1 MINFLECFLNNKNE
15 LLLAIPFVDTLKMK
29 RIKIILLI
37 VLLPLLAFS
46 GFHKYYISVTEV
58 DYVQQKQSVQIT
70 TRIFIDDFEKVLRE
84 RYNESIV
91 LAGKEETKDVNKY
104 IETYLRSKFKVRIN
118 DNDVNFSFIGKE
130 YDIDIIQ
137 CYIEIQN
144 VKQINSIEISNE
156 VLFDLFEDQQN
167 MIKTKINSK
176 QKSFLLNQNNK
187 TAVLNFN

>member
-1 MINFLECFLNNKNE
+1 
-15 LLLAIPFVDTLKMK
+15 MK
-29 RIKIILLI
+29 RIKIILVI
-37 VLLPLLAFS
+37 VILPLMAFS

-58 DYVQQKQSVQIT
+58 DYIKDKQSVQIT
-70 TRIFIDDFEKVLRE
+70 SRIFIDDFEKVLRE
-84 RYNESIV
+84 RYNENVV

-104 IETYLRSKFKVRIN
+104 IETYLRSKIRVRIN
-118 DNDVNFSFIGKE
+118 DHDMNLIFIGKE

-144 VKQINSIEISNE
+144 VKQVNSIEITNE

-187 TAVLNFN
+187 IAVLNFN

>member
-1 MINFLECFLNNKNE
+1 M
-15 LLLAIPFVDTLKMK
+15 V
-29 RIKIILLI
+29 I
-37 VLLPLLAFS
+37 VILPLMAFS

-58 DYVQQKQSVQIT
+58 DYIKDKQSVQIT
-70 TRIFIDDFEKVLRE
+70 SRIFIDDFEKVLRE
-84 RYNESIV
+84 RYNENVV
-91 LAGKEETKDVNKY
+91 LEGKEETKEVNKY
-104 IETYLRSKFKVRIN
+104 IETYLRSKIRVRIN
-118 DNDVNFSFIGKE
+118 DKDVNLIFIGKE

-144 VKQINSIEISNE
+144 VKQVNSIEISNE

>member
-1 MINFLECFLNNKNE
+1 
-15 LLLAIPFVDTLKMK
+15 MK
-29 RIKIILLI
+29 RIKIILVI
-37 VLLPLLAFS
+37 VILPLMAFS

-58 DYVQQKQSVQIT
+58 DYIKDKQSVQIT
-70 TRIFIDDFEKVLRE
+70 SRIFIDDFEKVLRE
-84 RYNESIV
+84 RYNENVV
-91 LAGKEETKDVNKY
+91 LAGKEETKEVNKY
-104 IETYLRSKFKVRIN
+104 IETYLRSKIRVRIN
-118 DNDVNFSFIGKE
+118 DHDMNLIFIGKE

-156 VLFDLFEDQQN
+156 VLFDSFEDQQN

-187 TAVLNFN
+187 IAVLNFN

>member
-1 MINFLECFLNNKNE
+1 
-15 LLLAIPFVDTLKMK
+15 MK
-29 RIKIILLI
+29 RIKIILVI
-37 VLLPLLAFS
+37 VILPLMAFS

-58 DYVQQKQSVQIT
+58 DYIKDKQSVQIT
-70 TRIFIDDFEKVLRE
+70 SRIFIDDFEKVLRE
-84 RYNESIV
+84 RYNENVV
-91 LAGKEETKDVNKY
+91 LAGKEETKEVNKY
-104 IETYLRSKFKVRIN
+104 IETYLRSKIRVRIN
-118 DNDVNFSFIGKE
+118 DHDMNLIFIGKE

-144 VKQINSIEISNE
+144 VKQVNSIEITNE

-187 TAVLNFN
+187 IAVLNFN

>member
-1 MINFLECFLNNKNE
+1 
-15 LLLAIPFVDTLKMK
+15 MK
-29 RIKIILLI
+29 RIKIILVI
-37 VLLPLLAFS
+37 VILPLMAFS

-58 DYVQQKQSVQIT
+58 DYIKDKQSVQIT
-70 TRIFIDDFEKVLRE
+70 SRIFIDDFEKVLRE
-84 RYNESIV
+84 RYNENVV

-104 IETYLRSKFKVRIN
+104 IETYLRSKIRVRIN
-118 DNDVNFSFIGKE
+118 DHDMNLIFIGKE

-144 VKQINSIEISNE
+144 VKQVNSIEITNE

>member
-1 MINFLECFLNNKNE
+1 
-15 LLLAIPFVDTLKMK
+15 MK
-29 RIKIILLI
+29 RIKIILVI
-37 VLLPLLAFS
+37 VILPLMAFS

-58 DYVQQKQSVQIT
+58 DYIKDKQSVQIT
-70 TRIFIDDFEKVLRE
+70 SRIFIDDFEKVLRE
-84 RYNESIV
+84 RYNENVV
-91 LAGKEETKDVNKY
+91 LAGKEETKEVNKY
-104 IETYLRSKFKVRIN
+104 IQTYLRSKIRVRIN
-118 DNDVNFSFIGKE
+118 NHDMNLIFIGKE

-156 VLFDLFEDQQN
+156 VLFDVFEDQQN

>member
-1 MINFLECFLNNKNE
+1 
-15 LLLAIPFVDTLKMK
+15 MK
-29 RIKIILLI
+29 RIKIFLVI
-37 VLLPLLAFS
+37 VILPLMAFS

-58 DYVQQKQSVQIT
+58 DYIKDKQSVQIT
-70 TRIFIDDFEKVLRE
+70 SRIFIDDFEKVLRE
-84 RYNESIV
+84 RYNENVV
-91 LAGKEETKDVNKY
+91 LAGKEETKEVNKY
-104 IETYLRSKFKVRIN
+104 IETYLRSKIRVRIN
-118 DNDVNFSFIGKE
+118 DHDMNLIFIGKE

-144 VKQINSIEISNE
+144 VKQVNSIEITNE

-187 TAVLNFN
+187 IAVLNFN

>member
-1 MINFLECFLNNKNE
+1 
-15 LLLAIPFVDTLKMK
+15 MK
-29 RIKIILLI
+29 RIKIILVI
-37 VLLPLLAFS
+37 VILPLMAFS

-58 DYVQQKQSVQIT
+58 DYIKDKQSVQIT
-70 TRIFIDDFEKVLRE
+70 SRIFIDDFEKVLRE
-84 RYNESIV
+84 RYNENVV

-104 IETYLRSKFKVRIN
+104 IETYLRSKIRVRIN
-118 DNDVNFSFIGKE
+118 DHDMNLIFIGKE

-144 VKQINSIEISNE
+144 VQQINSIEITNE

-187 TAVLNFN
+187 IAVLNFN

>member
-1 MINFLECFLNNKNE
+1 MI
-15 LLLAIPFVDTLKMK
+15 
-29 RIKIILLI
+29 
-37 VLLPLLAFS
+37 LPLMAFS

-58 DYVQQKQSVQIT
+58 DYIKDKQSVQIT
-70 TRIFIDDFEKVLRE
+70 SRIFIDDFEKVLRE
-84 RYNESIV
+84 RYNENVV

-118 DNDVNFSFIGKE
+118 DNDMNLIFIGKE

-156 VLFDLFEDQQN
+156 VLFDVFEDQQN

-187 TAVLNFN
+187 IAVLNFN

>member
-1 MINFLECFLNNKNE
+1 
-15 LLLAIPFVDTLKMK
+15 MK
-29 RIKIILLI
+29 RIKIILVI
-37 VLLPLLAFS
+37 VILPLMAFS

-58 DYVQQKQSVQIT
+58 DYIQQKQSVQIT

-84 RYNESIV
+84 RYNENIV
-91 LAGKEETKDVNKY
+91 LAGKEETKEANKY

-118 DNDVNFSFIGKE
+118 DNDMNLIFIGKE

-156 VLFDLFEDQQN
+156 VLFDSFEDQQN

>member
-1 MINFLECFLNNKNE
+1 
-15 LLLAIPFVDTLKMK
+15 MK
-29 RIKIILLI
+29 RIKIFLLLVI
-37 VLLPLLAFS
+37 LPLMAFS
-46 GFHKYYISVTEV
+46 GFHKYYISVTQV
-58 DYVQQKQSVQIT
+58 DYIQEKRSVQIT
-70 TRIFIDDFEKVLRE
+70 TRIFIDDFEKILQE
-84 RYNESIV
+84 RYNENIV
-91 LAGKEETKDVNKY
+91 LAGKEETKEVNKY
-104 IETYLRSKFKVRIN
+104 IETYLRNKIRVRIN
-118 DNDVNFSFIGKE
+118 DKDMNLIFIGKE

-144 VKQINSIEISNE
+144 VTQVKSIEITNE

>member
-1 MINFLECFLNNKNE
+1 MI
-15 LLLAIPFVDTLKMK
+15 
-29 RIKIILLI
+29 
-37 VLLPLLAFS
+37 LPLMAFS
-46 GFHKYYISVTEV
+46 GFHKYYISVTQV

-84 RYNESIV
+84 RYNENVV
-91 LAGKEETKDVNKY
+91 LAGKKETKEVNQY
-104 IETYLRSKFKVRIN
+104 IEAYLRSKMKVRIN
-118 DNDVNFSFIGKE
+118 DNDMNFIFIGKE
-130 YDIDIIQ
+130 YDVDIIQ

-144 VKQINSIEISNE
+144 VQQINSIEITNE

-187 TAVLNFN
+187 IAVLNFN

>member
-1 MINFLECFLNNKNE
+1 
-15 LLLAIPFVDTLKMK
+15 MK
-29 RIKIILLI
+29 RIKIILVI
-37 VLLPLLAFS
+37 VILPLMAFS

-58 DYVQQKQSVQIT
+58 DYIKDKQSVQIT
-70 TRIFIDDFEKVLRE
+70 SRIFIDDFEKVLRE
-84 RYNESIV
+84 RYNENVV
-91 LAGKEETKDVNKY
+91 LVGKEETKEVNKY
-104 IETYLRSKFKVRIN
+104 IQTYLRSKIRVRIN
-118 DNDVNFSFIGKE
+118 NHDMNLIFIGKE

-156 VLFDLFEDQQN
+156 VLFDVFEDQQN

>member
-1 MINFLECFLNNKNE
+1 
-15 LLLAIPFVDTLKMK
+15 MK
-29 RIKIILLI
+29 RIKIFLVI
-37 VLLPLLAFS
+37 VILPLMAFS

-58 DYVQQKQSVQIT
+58 DYIQQKQSVQIT

-84 RYNESIV
+84 RYNENIV
-91 LAGKEETKDVNKY
+91 LAGKEETKEANKY

-118 DNDVNFSFIGKE
+118 DNDMNLIFIGKE

-156 VLFDLFEDQQN
+156 VLFDVFEDQQN

>member
-1 MINFLECFLNNKNE
+1 M
-15 LLLAIPFVDTLKMK
+15 
-29 RIKIILLI
+29 
-37 VLLPLLAFS
+37 AFT
-46 GFHKYYISVTEV
+46 GFHNYYISVTV
-58 DYVQQKQSVQIT
+58 FGYIQQKQSVQIT
-70 TRIFIDDFEKVLRE
+70 RRIFIDDFEKVLRE
-84 RYNESIV
+84 RYNENIV
-91 LAGKEETKDVNKY
+91 LAGKEETKEANKY

-118 DNDVNFSFIGKE
+118 DNDMNLIFIGKE

-144 VKQINSIEISNE
+144 LKQINSIEISNE
-156 VLFDLFEDQQN
+156 VLFDVFEDQQN

>member
-1 MINFLECFLNNKNE
+1 ML
-15 LLLAIPFVDTLKMK
+15 
-29 RIKIILLI
+29 
-37 VLLPLLAFS
+37 S
-46 GFHKYYISVTEV
+46 
-58 DYVQQKQSVQIT
+58 Q
-70 TRIFIDDFEKVLRE
+70 
-84 RYNESIV
+84 
-91 LAGKEETKDVNKY
+91 GKEETKEANKY

-118 DNDVNFSFIGKE
+118 DNDMNLIFIGKE

-144 VKQINSIEISNE
+144 VKQVNSIEITNE

>member
-1 MINFLECFLNNKNE
+1 
-15 LLLAIPFVDTLKMK
+15 MK
-29 RIKIILLI
+29 RINVFLLI
-37 VLLPLLAFS
+37 ALIPLMSFL
-46 GFHKYYISVTEV
+46 GFHKYYISVTQV
-58 DYVQQKQSVQIT
+58 DFIEEKQSVQIT
-70 TRIFIDDFEKVLRE
+70 ARIFIDDFENVLRE
-84 RYNESIV
+84 RYNENIV
-91 LAGKEETKDVNKY
+91 LTGKEETKDVNKY
-104 IETYLRSKFKVRIN
+104 IQTYLKGKIRVRIN
-118 DNDVNFSFIGKE
+118 DHDMNLIFIGKE

-144 VKQINSIEISNE
+144 VKQINSIEITNE

>member
-1 MINFLECFLNNKNE
+1 M
-15 LLLAIPFVDTLKMK
+15 V
-29 RIKIILLI
+29 I
-37 VLLPLLAFS
+37 VILPLMAFS

-58 DYVQQKQSVQIT
+58 DYIKDKQSVQIT
-70 TRIFIDDFEKVLRE
+70 SRIFIDDFEKVLRE
-84 RYNESIV
+84 RYNENVV
-91 LAGKEETKDVNKY
+91 LAGKEETKEVNKY

-118 DNDVNFSFIGKE
+118 DNDMNLIFIGKE

-144 VKQINSIEISNE
+144 VQQINSIEITNE